1 MFPLPLDFVGGTTSS
16 VTSSMY
22 APSTASMS
30 PQIVAAFVSSVA
42 PPPCSQFSKAPN
54 VSVATMRRFYLA
66 GAVADRANRIWP
78 RVSRPLIAQIKLH
91 PALGAGCR
99 NFPR

>member
-16 VTSSMY
+16 VTSSVY
-22 APSTASMS
+22 APSTANMS

-66 GAVADRANRIWP
+66 GAVADRAIP
-78 RVSRPLIAQIKLH
+78 R
-91 PALGAGCR
+91 G
-99 NFPR
+99 FM